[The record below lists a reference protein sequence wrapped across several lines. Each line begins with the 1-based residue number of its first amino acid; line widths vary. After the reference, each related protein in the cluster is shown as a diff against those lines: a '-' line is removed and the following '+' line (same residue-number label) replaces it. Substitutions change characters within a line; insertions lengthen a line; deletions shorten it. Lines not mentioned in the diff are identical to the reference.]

1 MRGVSNS
8 YISHH
13 SQYIRGG
20 KMENPNRIQIQKI
33 DISQLTREIGNKIG
47 FAVGTYDILKFY
59 IDKICPKV
67 VIEINEL
74 GYYVLVGAERGDII
88 SEFEKFYP
96 YTRLEWTAEIVAEKF
111 NVGKVLIIYGEWDTL
126 VVFY

>member
-1 MRGVSNS
+1 
-8 YISHH
+8 
-13 SQYIRGG
+13 
-20 KMENPNRIQIQKI
+20 MENPNRIQIQKI
-33 DISQLTREIGNKIG
+33 DISQLTREIGYKIG

-74 GYYVLVGAERGDII
+74 GFYVLNGADRGDII
-88 SEFEKFYP
+88 SEFEKFFP
-96 YTRLEWTAEIVAEKF
+96 YTKLEWAAEIVAEKF
-111 NVGKVLIIYGEWDTL
+111 YIGKVLIIYGEWDTL